1 MKINKFIPRIL
12 SSLGM
17 IIFLALIW
25 IFLPIP
31 GIPIL
36 VSALTAGLLW
46 EYYRLIFFEKSNT
59 TFINSSLFFICLSF
73 IAYLLCL
80 SSNYILDFVLIF
92 TLFLVFSF
100 WFLYWKKEDILQ
112 KLSLGIISLFY
123 IAWPTALFLQVF
135 LQENTGSELL
145 LLCLCI
151 IFSGDVFAWVGG
163 QFISGKKWVLAIS
176 PGKTWAGLFCGLF
189 ASGLTFVLGFYLIQ
203 PHSFEFSYSHQAMIY
218 FICFLLGTLSF
229 FVAQTGDLFVSLLKR
244 KAGVKDSSCLL
255 PGHGGLLDRLD
266 GFLLAFPFLY
276 FFIKIL
282 SQFYF

>member
-1 MKINKFIPRIL
+1 MKRNQLIPRIL

-31 GIPIL
+31 GMPIL

-46 EYYRLIFFEKSNT
+46 EYYRLIFFEKKNSPF
-59 TFINSSLFFICLSF
+59 FINSTPFFTFLSF
-73 IAYLLCL
+73 IAYMLCF
-80 SSNYILDFVLIF
+80 SSNHILDFVLIF
-92 TLFLVFSF
+92 TFFLVFSF

-112 KLSLGIISLFY
+112 KLSLGLISLFY
-123 IAWPTALFLQVF
+123 IAGPTALFLKVF
-135 LQENTGSELL
+135 LQEKRGSELL

-151 IFSGDVFAWVGG
+151 VFSGDIFAWAGG
-163 QFISGKKWVLAIS
+163 QFIGGKKWVPSIS
-176 PGKTWAGLFCGLF
+176 PGKTWTGLFCGLF
-189 ASGLTFVLGFYLIQ
+189 ASGLIFVIGVHFISINY
-203 PHSFEFSYSHQAMIY
+203 FELSGQTLMYPL
-218 FICFLLGTLSF
+218 CFLLGALGF

-244 KAGVKDSSCLL
+244 KAGVKDSGCLL

-276 FFIKIL
+276 FSISTL
-282 SQFYF
+282 SPLYF